1 MQSIY
6 VGTSLHWVR
15 LRRAA
20 DERWLIFSLPSDG
33 TAASYYYIMK
43 TRKLYATSTELARGR
58 AKRAALMDGSADE
71 SKADGTRRASAIS
84 TASFAPPGGS
94 TGGAAGHAPTGQQRS
109 NIANNL
115 VPPMR
120 AVAENIYKH
129 VVVI

>member
-115 VPPMR
+115 RKLSLSRPR
-120 AVAENIYKH
+120 N
-129 VVVI
+129 